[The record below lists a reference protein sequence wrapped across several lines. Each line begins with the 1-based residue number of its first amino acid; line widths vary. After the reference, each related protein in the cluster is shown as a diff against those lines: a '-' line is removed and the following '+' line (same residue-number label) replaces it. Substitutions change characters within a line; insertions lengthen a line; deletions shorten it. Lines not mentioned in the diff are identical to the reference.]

1 MSYDYATALYDPNL
15 NRWLDKRA
23 TRAAAARN
31 DRPGGR
37 PAGVSKIDLNALLRA
52 EFSPQVLARLNALGL
67 AT

>member
-23 TRAAAARN
+23 ARAAAGNGVAGDQPARA
-31 DRPGGR
+31 R
-37 PAGVSKIDLNALLRA
+37 KIDLNALLRA
-52 EFSPQVLARLNALGL
+52 EFNPQVLARLNALGM